1 MSSSASPSSS
11 SSSAWLAD
19 GGALFGIGLGEEITS
34 KTMGP
39 QAQIGPYRL
48 IEKLGEGGL
57 GVVWRAEQTAPIQR
71 EVAIKLT
78 KPSLHYRAD
87 VLSRFELE
95 RQALA
100 RMQHP
105 NIAAILDAGALAD
118 DRPYFVMELVRG
130 VPLTEYCKAHALD
143 VRSRLELF
151 IVICQAVH
159 HAHQKGILHR
169 DLKPSNILVA
179 EQDGQPVPK
188 VIDFGI
194 AKALD
199 DTDPALNDP
208 FFRTQLGALPCATY
222 QYMSP
227 EQASR
232 GQTDIDTRSDIYTL
246 GVILYELLTGKL
258 PLPDDL
264 ARSGSFEAIASH
276 LIEAEPTRPSER
288 VTTLGTKTS
297 DLRGDLDWIV
307 LRALERDRE
316 RRYESAAAL
325 ADDLQRH
332 LDHEPVSAG
341 PPSPFYRCGKW
352 IRRHRVVFVSM
363 VAVALSLSAGF
374 VSTWVALQREAQQ
387 RRVADEQRRAA
398 DASRA
403 LAEQRESQALA
414 ARDAEAKARAQAESS
429 RRIADTAR
437 ARAERLIN
445 DMLFDLRD
453 QLEPLGR
460 LPLLDQ
466 VAGSAQQYFDDIPQA
481 DDSEEQQRNR
491 AVMWQ
496 NRGSILLAK
505 GDTQGAKQLFEQSL
519 TTMKLRAIKEPNNV
533 LRLHDLA
540 LAHERMGAV
549 HESLH
554 DLASAAIS
562 YREMK
567 RVFDHLAKHAPS
579 AGAEEWRK
587 DQAVADERLG
597 DLARSQ
603 GKTKEAQEHYQA
615 GLNILTKLEE
625 NDVVWRRMAVLEG
638 KLGTVDPAQ
647 ASTHFER
654 EAALWSRVREQ
665 HPDDVRAIAGSAI
678 AHGHLASLH
687 SSLDHARAQA
697 EAFARLVQLDP
708 LRPEWV
714 RGEALAQLQLGIALE
729 AAADNHKAM
738 SAYDTALPRFSQLPE
753 AKRDIAAVHLRLAAL
768 HFRLRE
774 DDKAREHAKLTL
786 TLLNGLTDAE
796 AESWRRTATELLR

>member
-1 MSSSASPSSS
+1 MSSHASSVS

-19 GGALFGIGLGEEITS
+19 GDALFGIGLGEVITS
-34 KTMGP
+34 KTIGP

-57 GVVWRAEQTAPIQR
+57 GVVWRAVQSAPIQR

-105 NIAAILDAGALAD
+105 NIAAIIDAGALGD

-130 VPLTEYCKAHALD
+130 VPLTDYCTTHALS

-179 EQDGQPVPK
+179 EQDGQPLPK

-199 DTDPALNDP
+199 DTDLALNDP
-208 FFRTQLGALPCATY
+208 FFKTQLGALPCATY

-232 GQTDIDTRSDIYTL
+232 GQIDIDTRSDIYTL

-276 LIEAEPTRPSER
+276 LLAAEPTRPSER
-288 VTTLGTKTS
+288 VTTMGTKTS

-307 LRALERDRE
+307 LRALEKDRE

-332 LDHEPVSAG
+332 LDHEPVNAG
-341 PPSPFYRCGKW
+341 PPSPFYRFGKW
-352 IRRHRVVFVSM
+352 VRRHRVAFVSGT
-363 VAVALSLSAGF
+363 VVALSLGVGF
-374 VSTWVALQREAQQ
+374 VSTWTALKREAQQ
-387 RRVADEQRRAA
+387 RRIAEEHRRAA

-403 LAEQRESQALA
+403 LAEQRQEQALA

-429 RRIADTAR
+429 RQVADAAR
-437 ARAERLIN
+437 SRAEHLIN

-453 QLEPLGR
+453 KLEPLGR
-460 LPLLDQ
+460 MPLLDQ
-466 VAGSAQQYFDDIPQA
+466 VAGSAQQYFDGIPPS
-481 DDSEEQQRNR
+481 DDNNQQQRNR

-505 GDTQGAKQLFEQSL
+505 GDSTAAMQLFDQSL
-519 TTMKLRAIKEPNNV
+519 TLMKSRAAKQPNNV

-540 LAHERMGAV
+540 LAHERTGVA
-549 HESLH
+549 HE
-554 DLASAAIS
+554 AMNEVEMAAKH
-562 YREMK
+562 YQEMK
-567 RVFDHLAKHAPS
+567 RVFDHLAEHAPTGEGS
-579 AGAEEWRK
+579 WQQDR
-587 DQAVADERLG
+587 AVADERLG
-597 DLARSQ
+597 DLARRQ
-603 GKTKEAQEHYQA
+603 GKMKEALDHFQA
-615 GLNILTKLEE
+615 GLEVLTKLEE
-625 NDVVWRRMAVLEG
+625 GDVVRRRMAVLEG
-638 KLGTVDPAQ
+638 KLGAVD
-647 ASTHFER
+647 ASRAASHFER
-654 EAALWSRVREQ
+654 EATLWKRVRDE
-665 HPDDVRAIAGSAI
+665 HPDDVRAILGSAI
-678 AHGHLASLH
+678 AHGHLASLQPR
-687 SSLDHARAQA
+687 LDHAEAQA
-697 EAFARLVQLDP
+697 EAFARLVQIDP
-708 LRPEWV
+708 LRTDWL
-714 RGEALAQLQLGIALE
+714 RGEALAQLQLGVVHESAGDNQKALHACE
-729 AAADNHKAM
+729 AALA
-738 SAYDTALPRFSQLPE
+738 RFARLPE
-753 AKRDIAAVHLRLAAL
+753 SKRDVAAVHLRLAAL

-786 TLLNGLTDAE
+786 SLLNGMTDAE
-796 AESWRRTATELLR
+796 AESWRRTATELIR